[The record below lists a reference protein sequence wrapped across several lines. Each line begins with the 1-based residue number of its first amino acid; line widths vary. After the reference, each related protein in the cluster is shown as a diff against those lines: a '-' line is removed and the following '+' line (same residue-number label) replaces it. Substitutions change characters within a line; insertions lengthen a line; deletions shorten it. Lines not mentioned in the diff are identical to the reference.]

1 MSKVLQAYMKG
12 KITRIQMHRYQE
24 LHKKLIGTDS
34 FVEIGNSKDWE
45 EFINLSNKI

>member
-1 MSKVLQAYMKG
+1 MRKVFEAYMKG
-12 KITRIQMHRYQE
+12 KITRNEMYRYQE

-34 FVEIGNSKDWE
+34 FVEIGNSKDWN